1 MLVRISCERCRLA
14 SLWTDD
20 PRWFLETV
28 CNGGSRCEAT
38 LVVEHFRGVVI
49 AGIEQASEIMGEAAA
64 GPVEARLAAP
74 KDAAHGE

>member
-1 MLVRISCERCRLA
+1 MVLLRISCDRCSLA

-38 LVVEHFRGVVI
+38 LVAEHFDGVVI
-49 AGIEQASEIMGEAAA
+49 AGMGDASELVQSTACGGRAA
-64 GPVEARLAAP
+64 GARKETL
-74 KDAAHGE
+74 DAE